1 MMIKR
6 EMSNKTSKTLESVK
20 KVVAKMEHTE
30 ITDLLQ
36 ALEPMLKKAEYN
48 ARFAAWEVEYARAT
62 RVAESMKKLNREVA

>member
-6 EMSNKTSKTLESVK
+6 EMSNKTSKTLESVR

-36 ALEPMLKKAEYN
+36 ALEPMLKKAEYD
-48 ARFAAWEVEYARAT
+48 ARLAAFFVEKERAT
-62 RVAESMKKLNREVA
+62 RVAETIRKLNREVA